1 MLDIQIM
8 EKNKTTEQSIKILN
22 RRSFII
28 IFIGFFF
35 SFFVILRLF
44 SLQVINSQFYRKKSV
59 ENKVSVKA
67 IPPLRGDIFDINK
80 NLIAG
85 NTSFYE
91 FVIFKNLNKKFI
103 DEIYLLNSLT
113 NLNLDIKKI
122 RSKIENQNPY
132 IPFKI
137 SKANW
142 DQIVKFEKNKFLFT
156 AIKILESKKRYY
168 PYENMSQ
175 ILGYIGSSTQSS
187 ELYPKGVFHV
197 EKKFENFLK
206 GKPGKIFNEVNSKG
220 RIIREISIQEPIK
233 GNDLKLTINL
243 KMQNYAQSLLPT
255 TNKGSIV
262 VLNCQDGSI
271 LSMNSNPTFN
281 SQIFEDRDNLEIER
295 VLNDN
300 TKPLLNRAFSGF
312 YPPGSVFKP
321 IPSLL
326 GLQKNLINENTEVF
340 CSGHSTLTDRK
351 YYCWKKGGHGKV
363 NLKKAIKESCDVYF
377 YELAKKTNI
386 DDLSDLAT
394 SLGLNQK
401 YDIGLSNPQQGLVP
415 NKKWKKAYLDQGW
428 YLGETLITCIGQG
441 FNLTS
446 PLQLATL
453 YSALINGGK
462 FPKPRIN
469 NDENISY
476 QGNLFDKKYH
486 NIILESLNATVL
498 EPSGTAFKLNNLH
511 PGFVKIGGK
520 TGTSQVVRIK
530 EEDREDDLYKSK
542 EVEDRFKDHSVFV
555 GYAPYDNPKYVA
567 SVIIEHGGSG
577 SAVAAPIAHKALNFA
592 YNLDV

>member
-44 SLQVINSQFYRKKSV
+44 SLQVINSKFYRKKSV

-67 IPPLRGDIFDINK
+67 IPPLRGDIFDTNK

-168 PYENMSQ
+168 PHENMSQ

-187 ELYPKGVFHV
+187 ELYPKGVFHI
-197 EKKFENFLK
+197 EKKFENLLK
-206 GKPGKIFNEVNSKG
+206 GTPGKIFNEVNSKG

-243 KMQNYAQSLLPT
+243 KMQNYAQSLLPS

-340 CSGHSTLTDRK
+340 CSGHSTLKDRN

-462 FPKPRIN
+462 FPKPRIK

-511 PGFVKIGGK
+511 PGFVKIVGK